1 MEDPELEKALAK
13 VRMATMIMAP
23 RLRKAALLAHVTFSV
38 GWLGAVAGYLA
49 LAVSGLAGRDAELA
63 RSAYVSMELIGWAVI
78 VPLSLAALVSGLVQS
93 LGTEWGLFKHYWI
106 AAKFVMASVGSV
118 ILLLHM
124 RVVGQM
130 SGIARTTALSPGDF
144 GDIRVSLV
152 VHAVGGLLLL
162 LAATAL
168 SITKPWG
175 VTPYGRRKPQAPT
188 AAADSTG
195 RGRLYMVL
203 GIVGLVLLLLLL
215 HHLSGGGPRHH

>member
-1 MEDPELEKALAK
+1 MTPG
-13 VRMATMIMAP
+13 
-23 RLRKAALLAHVTFSV
+23 LRKAAFLAHVTFSL
-38 GWLGAVAGYLA
+38 GWLGAVAAYLA
-49 LAVSGLAGRDAELA
+49 LAVSGLTGRDAALA

-106 AAKFVMASVGSV
+106 VAKFVMASVGSV

-162 LAATAL
+162 LAATA
-168 SITKPWG
+168 
-175 VTPYGRRKPQAPT
+175 
-188 AAADSTG
+188 AAGSTG
-195 RGRLYMVL
+195 RGRLYWVL
-203 GIVGLVLLLLLL
+203 GIVGLVLLLLFL